1 MFLVRNDEFVACS
14 YKEKTMRTHSP
25 LYHLFIVVC
34 LVMSMLSLTPVG
46 TVQAVPPT
54 TYTVNTLTDEFD
66 ASCSDGDCSL
76 RDAIWVAISGDSINF
91 SVTGTINLTLGQI
104 AFGTTITI
112 TGPGRTN
119 LTISTPNTARVF
131 VVNGALTISDLTIS
145 TVETG
150 TPPFVNNI
158 QNNGTLS
165 VTNVDFA
172 GNNANVSNGGAIFHT
187 AGLLSI
193 TNSTFSNYHST
204 WDGGA
209 VYNSCGLMTITGS
222 TFTNNQAANS
232 GGAIYIHSTGG
243 GVNSVTNSILSGN
256 HATLDGG
263 GINLH
268 QNKLNVS
275 TTTLSENTAGQDG
288 GGIYALPYE
297 GILNV
302 TNSTFTG
309 NSAVRNGGG
318 LYNGAFA
325 TSSVTNTTFV
335 LNLAGAAGGGGI
347 YNSAINTTTAKNII
361 ITNSSGGDCG
371 GFVFNAASTN
381 NMHNDAAPATCIG
394 GFVSRTPVQ
403 LALGASTGSPA
414 YYPLTAASVAVDAG
428 NNPACPG
435 TDQRGTTRPLD
446 GDGNGTAKCDIGSF
460 ELEEPTTTTI
470 NSDSPDPSVTGQNVS
485 VNVTVS
491 SAGASVPTGKVNI
504 TGANTNCSINLA
516 AGTGSCNVKFTSPGA
531 KTITATYTGDATHQG
546 SSTTTGHNVNK
557 ASTTITITSDNPD
570 PSVSG
575 QSVTVNFTV
584 TVNSPGSG
592 TPTGNVSV
600 SDGVNSCNA
609 QVAAGSCALG
619 LTTVGAR
626 TLTAT
631 YAGDTK
637 FNGDADTDNHQVNKA
652 STTTTITS
660 DNPDP
665 SNTGQNVTVNFT
677 VTVKPPGSGTATGNV
692 TVSDSSASCTASVAT
707 GSCIIKMKIAGNRSL
722 TATYAGSTK
731 FNGSSDTEN
740 HQVKPKTSN
749 FRSAGAQDGWVLES
763 SATSS
768 IGGSFDAAAVT
779 FSIGDD
785 QADRQCR
792 AILSF
797 NTATLPDTAVVTSV
811 VLKIKK
817 QSLVGTNPFTTHQ
830 GLLVDIRKPFFGA
843 AVGLAAADFQATANK
858 NSVGTFGS
866 TPSSGWY
873 SVTLNSTAFSY
884 INKSGTTQFRLRFKL
899 GDNDDNGT
907 DMMKFYSGNF
917 SGTSSRPLLIIQYYV
932 P

>member
-1 MFLVRNDEFVACS
+1 MIVVRNDEFVASS

-54 TYTVNTLTDEFD
+54 TYTVDTLTDEND
-66 ASCSDGDCSL
+66 GSCADDCSL
-76 RDAIWVAISGDSINF
+76 RDAIAVAISGDSINF

-112 TGPGRTN
+112 TGPGKAN

-131 VVNGALTISDLTIS
+131 VINNALTISDLTIS
-145 TVETG
+145 TVEAG
-150 TPPFVNNI
+150 LPGPVNNI
-158 QNNGTLS
+158 TNNGNLT

-209 VYNSCGLMTITGS
+209 VYNSCGSMTITNS
-222 TFTNNQAANS
+222 TFTNNKAVNN
-232 GGAIYIHSTGG
+232 GGAINIFSTGG
-243 GVNSVTNSILSGN
+243 GPNSVTNSTLSGN
-256 HATLDGG
+256 QATVDGG
-263 GINLH
+263 GIYLSGGT
-268 QNKLNVS
+268 LNVS
-275 TTTLSENTAGQDG
+275 KTTLSENTAGRDG
-288 GGIYALPYE
+288 GGIYYLE
-297 GILNV
+297 TGLLTV

-318 LYNGAFA
+318 LFNGSFA
-325 TSSVTNTTFV
+325 TSSVINTTFV

-361 ITNSSGGDCG
+361 ITNSTGGDCG
-371 GFVFNAASTN
+371 GFAFNAASTN
-381 NMHNDAAPATCIG
+381 NMHNDAAPPTCIP

-403 LALGASTGSPA
+403 LALGALTGSPA
-414 YYPLTAASVAVDAG
+414 YYPLTAASVAVDTG

-435 TDQRGTTRPLD
+435 FDQRGTTRPLD
-446 GDGNGTAKCDIGSF
+446 GDVDGIANCDIGSY

-491 SAGASVPTGKVNI
+491 SAGGSGVPTGTVNI
-504 TGANTNCSINLA
+504 TGANTNCSINLV
-516 AGTGSCNVKFTSPGA
+516 AGTGSCNVKFTSTGA
-531 KTITATYTGDATHQG
+531 KTLTATYTGDATHQG
-546 SSTTTGHNVNK
+546 SSTTTGHTVNK
-557 ASTTITITSDNPD
+557 ANTTTTITSDIPD
-570 PSVSG
+570 PSNTG
-575 QSVTVNFTV
+575 QNVTVNFTV
-584 TVNSPGSG
+584 TVNPPGSG
-592 TPTGNVSV
+592 TPTETVTV

-609 QVAAGSCALG
+609 QVATGSCALV

-637 FNGDADTDNHQVNKA
+637 FNGDSDTENHQVNKA

-677 VTVKPPGSGTATGNV
+677 VTVNPPGSGTPTGNV
-692 TVSDSSASCTASVAT
+692 TVSDGSASCTASVAT
-707 GSCIIKMKIAGNRSL
+707 GSCIIKMKITGNRTL

-731 FNGSSDTEN
+731 FNSSSDTEN

-763 SATSS
+763 SETSS
-768 IGGSFDAAAVT
+768 VGGSFDAAAVT

-785 QADRQCR
+785 QADSQCR

-797 NTATLPDTAVVTSV
+797 NTAILPDTAVVTSV

-843 AVGLAAADFQATANK
+843 GIGLAAADFQATADK

-866 TPSSGWY
+866 TPSAGWY

-884 INKSGTTQFRLRFKL
+884 INKTGTTQFRLRFKL
-899 GDNDDNGT
+899 DDNNDNLANT
-907 DMMKFYSGNF
+907 MKFFSGNA
-917 SGTSSRPLLIIQYYV
+917 GTSTDRPLLIINYYV

>member
-1 MFLVRNDEFVACS
+1 
-14 YKEKTMRTHSP
+14 MRTHSP

-46 TVQAVPPT
+46 TVQAAT
-54 TYTVNTLTDEFD
+54 TYTVDTLTDEND
-66 ASCSDGDCSL
+66 GSCIDGDCSL
-76 RDAIWVAISGDSINF
+76 RDAIAVAINGDSINF
-91 SVTGTINLTLGQI
+91 SVAGTINLTLGQI

-112 TGPGRTN
+112 TGPGKAN

-131 VVNGALTISDLTIS
+131 VINGALTISDLTIS

-150 TPPFVNNI
+150 TPAPVNNI
-158 QNNGTLS
+158 QNNGNLT

-193 TNSTFSNYHST
+193 TNSTFSNYRST

-209 VYNSCGLMTITGS
+209 VYNSCGVMTITNS
-222 TFTNNQAANS
+222 TFTNNRAVNN
-232 GGAIYIHSTGG
+232 GGAIYIFTTGG
-243 GVNSVTNSILSGN
+243 GANSVTNSTLSGN
-256 HATLDGG
+256 QATVDGG
-263 GINLH
+263 GIYLSGGT
-268 QNKLNVS
+268 LNVS
-275 TTTLSENTAGQDG
+275 KTTLSENTAGRDG
-288 GGIYALPYE
+288 GGIYDLE
-297 GILNV
+297 GVLTV

-309 NSAVRNGGG
+309 NSAVKNGGG
-318 LYNGAFA
+318 LYNGSYA

-361 ITNSSGGDCG
+361 ITNSTGGDCG

-381 NMHNDAAPATCIG
+381 NMNNDATCIP
-394 GFVSRTPVQ
+394 GFVSRTSVQ
-403 LALGASTGSPA
+403 LALGALTGSPA

-435 TDQRGTTRPLD
+435 TDQRGVTRPLD
-446 GDGNGTAKCDIGSF
+446 GNGDGTPTCDVGSY
-460 ELEEPTTTTI
+460 ELKEPTTTTI

-491 SAGASVPTGKVNI
+491 GPVGVPTGKVNI

-516 AGTGSCNVKFTSPGA
+516 AGTGSCNVKFTSTGA
-531 KTITATYTGDATHQG
+531 KTLTATYTGDATHQG

-575 QSVTVNFTV
+575 QSVTVQFTV
-584 TVNSPGSG
+584 TVNPPGSG

-609 QVAAGSCALG
+609 QVATGSCALV

-637 FNGDADTDNHQVNKA
+637 FNGDSDTENHQVNKA
-652 STTTTITS
+652 STSTTITS

-677 VTVKPPGSGTATGNV
+677 VTVNPPGSGTLTGNV
-692 TVSDSSASCTASVAT
+692 TVSDGSASCSASVAA
-707 GSCIIKMKIAGNRSL
+707 GSCVIKMKITGNRTL
-722 TATYAGSTK
+722 TATYAGNAN

-763 SATSS
+763 SENSS
-768 IGGSFDAAAVT
+768 VGGSFDAAAVT

-797 NTATLPDTAVVTSV
+797 NTAILPDTAVVTSV

-817 QSLVGTNPFTTHQ
+817 QSLVGTDPFTTHQ
-830 GLLVDIRKPFFGA
+830 GLLVDIRKPYFGA
-843 AVGLAAADFQATANK
+843 AVVLAASDFQASAGK
-858 NSVGTFGS
+858 SSVGTFGS

-873 SVTLNSTAFSY
+873 SVTLNSTAFSH
-884 INKSGTTQFRLRFKL
+884 INKLGTTQFRLRFKL
-899 GDNDDNGT
+899 GDNDDNGA
-907 DMMKFYSGNF
+907 DSMKFYSGNF
-917 SGTSSRPLLIIQYYV
+917 SGTASRPLLIIQYYV

>member
-1 MFLVRNDEFVACS
+1 
-14 YKEKTMRTHSP
+14 MRTHSP

-34 LVMSMLSLTPVG
+34 LVMSMLSLTQVG

-54 TYTVNTLTDEFD
+54 TYTVDTLTDEND
-66 ASCSDGDCSL
+66 GSCADDCSM
-76 RDAIWVAISGDSINF
+76 RDAIALAISGDSINF
-91 SVTGTINLTLGQI
+91 SVTGTINLSLGQI

-112 TGPGRTN
+112 TGPGKAN

-131 VVNGALTISDLTIS
+131 VINGALTISDLTIA
-145 TVETG
+145 TVEMS
-150 TPPFVNNI
+150 PPGPVNNI
-158 QNNGTLS
+158 QNNGNLT

-209 VYNSCGLMTITGS
+209 LYNSCGLMTITGS

-256 HATLDGG
+256 HATVDGG

-268 QNKLNVS
+268 QDKLNVS

-297 GILNV
+297 GILTV

-318 LYNGAFA
+318 LYNGSFA
-325 TSSVTNTTFV
+325 TSSVINTTFV
-335 LNLAGAAGGGGI
+335 LNLASPAGGGGI

-361 ITNSSGGDCG
+361 ITNSTGGDCG
-371 GFVFNAASTN
+371 GFAFNAASTN
-381 NMHNDAAPATCIG
+381 NMNNDATCIP

-403 LALGASTGSPA
+403 LALGALTGSPA

-428 NNPACPG
+428 NLPACPA

-446 GDGNGTAKCDIGSF
+446 GDGNGTANCDISSY

-470 NSDSPDPSVTGQNVS
+470 NSDSPDPSVTGQNVG

-491 SAGASVPTGKVNI
+491 SAGASVPTGSVNI
-504 TGANTNCSINLA
+504 TGANSNCSITLA
-516 AGTGSCNVKFTSPGA
+516 AGTGSCNVKFTSTGA
-531 KTITATYTGDATHQG
+531 KTLTATYTGDATHQG
-546 SSTTTGHNVNK
+546 SSTTTGHTVNK
-557 ASTTITITSDNPD
+557 AN
-570 PSVSG
+570 
-575 QSVTVNFTV
+575 
-584 TVNSPGSG
+584 
-592 TPTGNVSV
+592 
-600 SDGVNSCNA
+600 
-609 QVAAGSCALG
+609 
-619 LTTVGAR
+619 
-626 TLTAT
+626 
-631 YAGDTK
+631 
-637 FNGDADTDNHQVNKA
+637 
-652 STTTTITS
+652 TTTTITS

-677 VTVKPPGSGTATGNV
+677 VTVNSPGSGTPTGNV
-692 TVSDSSASCTASVAT
+692 TVSDGSASCTASVAT
-707 GSCIIKMKIAGNRSL
+707 GSCIIKMKITGNRTL
-722 TATYAGSTK
+722 TATYAGSSK

-763 SATSS
+763 SENSS
-768 IGGSFDAAAVT
+768 VGGSFDAAAVT

-785 QADRQCR
+785 QADKQCR

-797 NTATLPDTAVVTSV
+797 NTAGLPDTAVVTSV

-817 QSLVGTNPFTTHQ
+817 QSLVGTNPFTTHL
-830 GLLVDIRKPFFGA
+830 GLVVDIRKPFFGT
-843 AVGLAAADFQATANK
+843 AVTLVASDFQAAASK
-858 NSVGTFGS
+858 NNVGTFGT
-866 TPSSGWY
+866 TPSGGWY
-873 SVTLNSTAFSY
+873 SVTLSSSGKSY
-884 INKSGTTQFRLRFKL
+884 INKTGTTQFRLRFQKD
-899 GDNDDNGT
+899 DNDNLIADYL
-907 DMMKFYSGNF
+907 KFFSGNA
-917 SGTSSRPLLIIQYYV
+917 GTSTDRPMLVIKYYV